1 MSIADFGNEMPQAL
15 IVEDDDMLRRL
26 LRKWIERSGFEV
38 REATDG
44 AQAQEILAEQP
55 ARLVVT
61 DLEMPKIDGIQL
73 IEWMRTQPSLQFTY
87 VLMLTARATSADMV
101 RVLDA
106 GANEFITKPVQREE
120 FLARLRAARR
130 IMELEAILNEQARI
144 DSLSGL
150 LMQRSFF
157 QSAKLEWSRSER
169 FDHPLSCVML
179 DLDYFK
185 RINDT
190 YGHPAGDEVIRSV
203 AAILKQSSRKIDI
216 VARYGG
222 EEFCI
227 LLAGTDEF
235 NACAW
240 AERVR
245 TQINSNPIA
254 IGAGMQL
261 PISASFGVAQR
272 MHDTQSIE
280 ALIDMADQSLLVA
293 KRAGRDRVVAFR
305 DVHGPRVDILGDGL
319 VDRFA
324 ALTAGDVMTSIISPL
339 RNEMSLGA
347 AMNYLLDFRL
357 NSLPVVDRSGRL
369 CGYLSEKDCLGSMLD
384 PAWRDRRVSEVMKT
398 SVVQYEESTP
408 ARQIYDFLNRVSIRS
423 VVVVRHGRPVGMLS
437 RSAMLRW
444 FSLALSTGSA
454 QAGEANSP
462 THSKSQILPE
472 IHSIARNLAADAAVL
487 EQRLRLGADD
497 PVACLVGGVSQLQE
511 RINDLLSASAS
522 LNQRGWNGDALL
534 GMTPSE
540 DNLASNFISQL
551 Q

>member
-245 TQINSNPIA
+245 TQINSSPIA

-462 THSKSQILPE
+462 TDSKSQILPE